1 MKKNLLVTIFLLT
14 ISLTSFA
21 SKYLPGY
28 IVMNN
33 QDTVRGL
40 IEDKDWDKIFT
51 RINFQ
56 RDANSKTET
65 YSVSS
70 IKSFYVSNT
79 FYFSGVVQVDK
90 NPRTVNDLTQE
101 KAFEYRTDSTFV
113 RLILSGSKSLYTY
126 TDVNA
131 NIQYLILQDQKFEW
145 LQFKKY
151 LLVVNYE
158 TFQRTVNNYKSQ
170 LSDYL
175 PGCSEVISALAT
187 ADYTEKDLSAVF
199 MNYYKCI
206 NVVPGVLHETE
217 KFKVKLTVLG
227 GISHTEINF
236 GPGKVKYL
244 SDAKFSKDTRPTIG
258 AAINFLIPRN
268 SYRSSINF
276 ELNYYGYDVKYDY
289 TGTPDIFGDSQ
300 NAYSTITNSYIKAEF
315 FYQYLFSDR
324 PTSLFMNVGMFN
336 AFALK
341 VKSASHQTL
350 FLNGAYNSESDKE
363 LFDQRSIELGFS
375 GGLGVKRN
383 KFLIEARYSYGTGS
397 TSALGESTSRIALLL
412 GYQL

>member
-131 NIQYLILQDQKFEW
+131 NIQYLIL
-145 LQFKKY
+145 
-151 LLVVNYE
+151 
-158 TFQRTVNNYKSQ
+158 
-170 LSDYL
+170 
-175 PGCSEVISALAT
+175 
-187 ADYTEKDLSAVF
+187 
-199 MNYYKCI
+199 
-206 NVVPGVLHETE
+206 
-217 KFKVKLTVLG
+217 
-227 GISHTEINF
+227 
-236 GPGKVKYL
+236 
-244 SDAKFSKDTRPTIG
+244 
-258 AAINFLIPRN
+258 
-268 SYRSSINF
+268 
-276 ELNYYGYDVKYDY
+276 
-289 TGTPDIFGDSQ
+289 
-300 NAYSTITNSYIKAEF
+300 
-315 FYQYLFSDR
+315 
-324 PTSLFMNVGMFN
+324 
-336 AFALK
+336 
-341 VKSASHQTL
+341 
-350 FLNGAYNSESDKE
+350 
-363 LFDQRSIELGFS
+363 
-375 GGLGVKRN
+375 
-383 KFLIEARYSYGTGS
+383 
-397 TSALGESTSRIALLL
+397 
-412 GYQL
+412 

>member
-1 MKKNLLVTIFLLT
+1 MKVNNLLIIFFLAF
-14 ISLTSFA
+14 SLSSFA
-21 SKYLPGY
+21 SKFSPGY
-28 IVMNN
+28 VVMNN
-33 QDTVRGL
+33 QDTIRGM

-51 RINFQ
+51 KINFK
-56 RDANSKTET
+56 RDINSKAET

-79 FYFSGVVQVDK
+79 FYFSAVVEVDRK
-90 NPRTVNDLTQE
+90 PRIINELSQE
-101 KAFEYRTDSTFV
+101 KAFEYRTDSTFI
-113 RLILSGSKSLYTY
+113 RLLLSGTKSLYTY
-126 TDVNA
+126 TDENA
-131 NIQYLILQDQKFEW
+131 NIQYLILHDEKFQW

-158 TFQRTVNNYKSQ
+158 TFERTANNYKSQ
-170 LSDYL
+170 LSEYL
-175 PGCSEVISALAT
+175 SGCNEVVSALAT
-187 ADYTEKDLSAVF
+187 TEYTEKDLTAVF

-206 NVVPGVLHETE
+206 NVVPGSLHETD
-217 KFKVKLTVLG
+217 KFKVKLTLIG
-227 GISHTEINF
+227 GVSITKINF
-236 GPGKVKYL
+236 GPGKVQYL
-244 SDAKFSKDTRPTIG
+244 SNAKFSSDTRPTIG

-289 TGTPDIFGDSQ
+289 TGTSDIFGDSQ
-300 NAYSTITNSYIKAEF
+300 NAYSTITNSYIKAELY
-315 FYQYLFSDR
+315 YQYLFSDR

-383 KFLIEARYSYGTGS
+383 KFSIEARYSYGTGS
-397 TSALGESTSRIALLL
+397 TSSLGESTGRLALLF